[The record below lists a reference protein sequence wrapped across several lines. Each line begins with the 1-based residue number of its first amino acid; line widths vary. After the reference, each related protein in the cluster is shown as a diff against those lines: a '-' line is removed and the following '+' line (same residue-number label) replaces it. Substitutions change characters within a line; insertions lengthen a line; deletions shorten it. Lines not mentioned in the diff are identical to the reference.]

1 MPRVQR
7 YTKEQIVTAL
17 SLYNKLKSMP
27 KVVELLGYPSVT
39 MLWNWKRMYPEIT
52 ASHKHRKHRKWIRAS
67 IDIKLN
73 AIRRCIDNGEMV
85 KSIAEDIGYSSA
97 WLHHKG
103 RNKHHYEYWIDYNT
117 RGEIAGEDV
126 LIPVEMPDRYL
137 AEMIMDR
144 IAASKVY
151 KGKDYTDSAAL
162 EYFLGGI
169 EMVPMHPNTKK
180 SLYRYL
186 RILAKYGEEKTF
198 KLIRQE
204 LVLGKKIS
212 RTEKTIKEPE
222 QAENE
227 E

>member
-1 MPRVQR
+1 MKKPYIYRF
-7 YTKEQIVTAL
+7 I
-17 SLYNKLKSMP
+17 MHF
-27 KVVELLGYPSVT
+27 
-39 MLWNWKRMYPEIT
+39 IT
-52 ASHKHRKHRKWIRAS
+52 ITKHRMLVCEGCFKIGLYYQGLTHDLSKYSPSEFLVGVKYYQGTRS
-67 IDIKLN
+67 PNN
-73 AIRRCIDNGEMV
+73 AER
-85 KSIAEDIGYSSA
+85 EDIGYSSA